1 MATTL
6 VQLLRDR
13 VIGLFGVAV
22 AQGREECPVERLD
35 GNCEVPEESLSKTL
49 SP

>member
-22 AQGREECPVERLD
+22 AQGRVECPVEQLD

-49 SP
+49 KT